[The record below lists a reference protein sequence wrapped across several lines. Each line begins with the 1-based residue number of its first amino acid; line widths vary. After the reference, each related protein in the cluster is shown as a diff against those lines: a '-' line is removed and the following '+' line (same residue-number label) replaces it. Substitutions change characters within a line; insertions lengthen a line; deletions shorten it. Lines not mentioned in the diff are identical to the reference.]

1 MPLGGTGGTARRDGL
16 PPGRGAAER
25 CRLSGADLRRSDH
38 RDREILARGID
49 TAVPVRADNLRF
61 RWLRRG
67 LGLDTLNPH
76 LALSYRSA

>member
-1 MPLGGTGGTARRDGL
+1 MVCLLAAAL
-16 PPGRGAAER
+16 P
-25 CRLSGADLRRSDH
+25 SGAGSRARICGDLITAI
-38 RDREILARGID
+38 EGILARGID

-61 RWLRRG
+61 RWPPRG